1 MADKIKVTCA
11 KCGEEFDLDSKW
23 EGFAK
28 KYPDR
33 VTCPHCKD
41 GSKSATKAAANTTKK
56 EYSKTSPTKS
66 PVTAELFV
74 KAYDELTAA
83 FADRLDEVKDYLGGW
98 VSTIVINR
106 SK

>member
-1 MADKIKVTCA
+1 MTDKIKVTCA
-11 KCGEEFDLDSKW
+11 KCGKEFDLDAKW

-33 VTCPHCKD
+33 VTCPDCKD
-41 GSKSATKAAANTTKK
+41 GSKSVAKASSNTKK
-56 EYSKTSPTKS
+56 EYTKS
-66 PVTAELFV
+66 SSSKEPVTAELFV

-83 FADRLDEVKDYLGGW
+83 FADRLDDVKDYLGGW

-106 SK
+106 SR